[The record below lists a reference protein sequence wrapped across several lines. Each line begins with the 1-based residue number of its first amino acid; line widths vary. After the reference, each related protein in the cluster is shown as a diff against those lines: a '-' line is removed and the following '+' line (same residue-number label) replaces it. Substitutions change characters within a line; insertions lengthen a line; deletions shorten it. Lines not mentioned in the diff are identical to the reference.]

1 MIKPLFNVDVHDS
14 RQIEDNAQIIRDN
27 ILEKTVIVITNAEE
41 AIRKIKDYSNICIA
55 EIVLINSSPNR
66 EELVMLIAKEM
77 VSTLR

>member
-1 MIKPLFNVDVHDS
+1 MIKAFFNVDVHDS
-14 RQIEDNAQIIRDN
+14 RQIEDNARIIGDD

-55 EIVLINSSPNR
+55 EIVLTNLSPNR

-77 VSTLR
+77 VPALR